1 MLQLRANS
9 NMTKFDSDTERANEA
24 KGAEAKGAEA
34 RKAGPAGAK
43 PRPSSRISGFYR
55 MSLDERLDHL
65 VDRGIIAPDD
75 AKLLRQPGGG
85 LTRETANKM
94 VENCVGVLELPL
106 GLGLNFTIND
116 KDYVVPMAVEEP
128 SVIAAVSHCAKLVR
142 QGGGFESHCESNVMI
157 GQVQVV
163 GCDDFDAAQAAV
175 MDARAELVELANSFE
190 PNMVARG
197 GGATDLEVRLLDDG
211 EYRKM
216 LVVHL
221 HIDAVDAMGANLV
234 NTMAEGIAPR
244 VEELTGGKVFLRI
257 LSNLADK
264 RLVRSRCKIPFEHLA
279 WKGYDGEEVARGIA
293 HASEFAETDPYRA
306 TTHNKGIMNGI
317 SSVCIAT
324 GNDWRAVEA
333 GAHAYCC
340 RDGQYRPMAVWYI
353 EDGCLI
359 GELEVPMQVG
369 TVGGPIKLHP
379 TVKLAHRILRIDGA
393 RELAQVMGAVGLAQ
407 NLGALKALATEGI
420 QRGHMS
426 LHARSVAATA
436 GADSDEMAELVE
448 RLIECGEIKVSK
460 AEALLDEM
468 RG

>member
-9 NMTKFDSDTERANEA
+9 NMTQFDPDSESDPSRPSGRTQS
-24 KGAEAKGAEA
+24 
-34 RKAGPAGAK
+34 AGASE
-43 PRPSSRISGFYR
+43 RPSSRISGFYR
-55 MSLDERLDHL
+55 MDLDERLDCL
-65 VDRGIIAPDD
+65 VERGVLQPAD
-75 AKLLRQPGGG
+75 ARLLRGPRGG
-85 LTRETANKM
+85 LSRQTANKM
-94 VENCVGVLELPL
+94 VENCIGVLELPL
-106 GLGLNFTIND
+106 GLGLNFTINGH
-116 KDYVVPMAVEEP
+116 DYVVPMAVEEP
-128 SVIAAVSHCAKLVR
+128 SVIAAVSHCAKIVR
-142 QGGGFESHCESNVMI
+142 QSGGFDSHCESNVMI

-163 GCDDFDAAQAAV
+163 GCEDFEAARDAV
-175 MDARAELVELANSFE
+175 LDARHELVALANSFE
-190 PNMVARG
+190 PNMLERG
-197 GGATDLEVRLLDDG
+197 GGATDVEVRILDDG
-211 EYRKM
+211 AYRKM

-279 WKGYDGEEVARGIA
+279 WKGYTGRQVAEGIA

-353 EDGCLI
+353 EDDCLV

-379 TVKLAHRILRIDGA
+379 TVQLAHRILRIDGA

-436 GADSDEMAELVE
+436 GATSDEMSAVVE
-448 RLIECGEIKVSK
+448 RLIESGEIKVSK
-460 AEALLDEM
+460 ARAILADL
-468 RG
+468 RA

>member
-1 MLQLRANS
+1 MS
-9 NMTKFDSDTERANEA
+9 KVDPDIDSTTEES
-24 KGAEAKGAEA
+24 
-34 RKAGPAGAK
+34 
-43 PRPSSRISGFYR
+43 RPSSRISGFYR
-55 MSLDERLDHL
+55 MSMDERLECLLDH
-65 VDRGIIAPDD
+65 GIIDEED
-75 AKLLRQPGGG
+75 ASILRERDGG
-85 LTRETANKM
+85 LDRETANKM
-94 VENCVGVLELPL
+94 VENCVGVFELPL
-106 GLGLNFTIND
+106 GLGLNFTINGN
-116 KDYVVPMAVEEP
+116 DYVVPMAVEEP
-128 SVIAAVSHCAKLVR
+128 SVIAAVSHCAKIVR
-142 QGGGFESHCESNVMI
+142 QSGGFESECKSNVMI

-163 GCDDFDAAQAAV
+163 GCTDFEAAQEAILAH
-175 MDARAELVELANSFE
+175 RSELVELANSFE

-197 GGATDLEVRLLDDG
+197 GGAKDIEVRILDGGD
-211 EYRKM
+211 YRKM

-221 HIDAVDAMGANLV
+221 LIDAVDAMGANLI

-264 RLVRSRCKIPFEHLA
+264 RLVRSRCKIPFGELA
-279 WKGYDGEEVARGIA
+279 WKGYSGREVAEGIA
-293 HASEFAETDPYRA
+293 YASQFAETDPYRA

-333 GAHAYCC
+333 GCHAYCC

-353 EDGCLI
+353 EDECLV

-369 TVGGPIKLHP
+369 TVGGPIRLHP
-379 TVKLAHRILRIDGA
+379 TVQLAHRVLRVETA
-393 RELAQVMGAVGLAQ
+393 SELAEVMGAVGLAQ

-436 GADSDEMAELVE
+436 GATSDEMSQLVE
-448 RLIECGEIKVSK
+448 RLIEGGDIKVSRAK
-460 AEALLDEM
+460 ELLVEL
-468 RG
+468 RSE